1 MRAYATQCI
10 KTVKLLHVPKPGV
23 LFPHHQ
29 GVAQK
34 LFNRKDA
41 LLRALGG
48 QASAS
53 FFGTRHLKPQSSRA
67 TFGITFQPRHGL
79 HSVVLVHIGKDINRS
94 MANTFFPDKKDL
106 PLQRQQ
112 FVEAW
117 SKWCKAN
124 DMPGPPLKL
133 PLRLQQA
140 FDPFLATAQP

>member
-1 MRAYATQCI
+1 MHKNRENFYTCLNPVSCFHTT
-10 KTVKLLHVPKPGV
+10 KVWPR
-23 LFPHHQ
+23 
-29 GVAQK
+29 K

-53 FFGTRHLKPQSSRA
+53 FFGTRHLKPQSSKV

-106 PLQRQQ
+106 Y
-112 FVEAW
+112 
-117 SKWCKAN
+117 SAN
-124 DMPGPPLKL
+124 SLWRHGLNGAKPMTC
-133 PLRLQQA
+133 
-140 FDPFLATAQP
+140 LARP